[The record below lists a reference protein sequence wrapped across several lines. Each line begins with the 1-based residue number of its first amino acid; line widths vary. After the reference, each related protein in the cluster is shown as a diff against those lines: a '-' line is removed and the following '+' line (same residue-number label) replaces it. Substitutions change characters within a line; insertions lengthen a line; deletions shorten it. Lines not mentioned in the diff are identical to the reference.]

1 MRKEYDVVIVGGG
14 PAGSVFAKELAGLLP
29 GRRILLIDGQT
40 PKNPK
45 VCGGLLAP
53 DAQRMFAMLGLT
65 LPTEIL
71 SDPQIFDVETIDLQK
86 KQVRYYQRHYLNM
99 DRYAFDKWLISL
111 IPPAVD
117 VGVGR
122 CEGIRKESD
131 GYQVNVNIN
140 GQTEKILTRYLVG
153 ADGAS
158 SVVRRTLFGK
168 GPKKYVAIQQHFP
181 CSHSDLPPYSCIFDP
196 ETSDSCSWTIRKDGY
211 IVFGGAFEPK
221 GCREAFEAQ
230 KARLETFL
238 QVSFGEP
245 SKTEACQ
252 VTSPRKRG
260 DLLPGRDRVLLLGE
274 AAGFI
279 SASSFEG
286 ISSAVL
292 SARLLAEAFAEGYD
306 SDRVLPIYRK
316 KTRKLRGKLCGKMQK
331 RRVLCSPF
339 LRWCI
344 MKSGIQSMEKYHVPS
359 KEQKTII
366 GESVMSLSEK

>member
-14 PAGSVFAKELAGLLP
+14 PAGSVFAKELAELLP
-29 GRRILLIDGQT
+29 DCRILLIDGQS

-71 SDPQIFDVETIDLQK
+71 SDPQIFDVETIDLRK

-111 IPPAVD
+111 IPSTVD
-117 VGVGR
+117 VGIGR

-131 GYQVNVNIN
+131 GYRVNMNIN
-140 GQTEKILTRYLVG
+140 GQTEPLLTRYLVG

-181 CSHSDLPPYSCIFDP
+181 CSHSNLPPYSCIFDP

-211 IVFGGAFEPK
+211 ILFGGAFEPQ
-221 GCREAFEAQ
+221 GCREAFEKQ

-238 QVSFGEP
+238 QVSFGDP
-245 SKTEACQ
+245 VKTEACQ

-260 DLLPGRDRVLLLGE
+260 DLLPGKDRVLLVGE

-344 MKSGIQSMEKYHVPS
+344 MKSGVQSMKKYHTS
-359 KEQKTII
+359 QAR
-366 GESVMSLSEK
+366 

>member
-344 MKSGIQSMEKYHVPS
+344 MKSGIQSMEKYHAPS
-359 KEQKTII
+359 KATI

>member
-1 MRKEYDVVIVGGG
+1 MQKEYDVVIVGGG
-14 PAGSVFAKELAGLLP
+14 PSGSVFAKELSEILP
-29 GRRILLIDGQT
+29 NCKVLLIDGQT
-40 PKNPK
+40 EKNPK

-71 SDPQIFDVETIDLQK
+71 SDPQIFDVETIDLRQ

-111 IPPAVD
+111 IPPAMDTVI
-117 VGVGR
+117 GR
-122 CEGIRKESD
+122 CESICKKSD
-131 GYQVNVNIN
+131 GYRVDVNIN
-140 GQTEKILTRYLVG
+140 GQVEQILTRYLVG

-181 CSHSDLPPYSCIFDP
+181 CTDPHLPPYSCIFDP

-221 GCREAFEAQ
+221 HCREAFERQ
-230 KARLETFL
+230 KARLEAFL
-238 QVSFGEP
+238 KVSFGDP
-245 SKTEACQ
+245 IKTEACL
-252 VTSPRKRG
+252 VTSPRKQK
-260 DLLPGRDRVLLLGE
+260 DLLPGEGHVLLVGE

-306 SDRVLPIYRK
+306 TDRVLPIYRK

-344 MKSGIQSMEKYHVPS
+344 MKSGVQSMKKYHS
-359 KEQKTII
+359 K
-366 GESVMSLSEK
+366 